1 MTDSNGRDYLF
12 DNLKGILIFCVV
24 YAHFLKATTFQTDTP
39 GGAVYCIF
47 FCFIMQSFLFV
58 SGYFSKNSDTS
69 RAKAVKAFLF
79 PYFILTLVMY
89 GARVLIF
96 GCDNASL
103 HFIKPSMALWY
114 LLALFFYRYGLKTFV
129 SIPYFLPVSFLLSLA
144 SGFIPFFDE
153 RLSLGRVF
161 GFLPFFIL
169 GYCFEPRHIEKL
181 RRLPGWAAAVMFLSL
196 LLFGIA
202 IAYTGIG
209 WESILFKR
217 AYVEQG
223 LAPMQGLLERSA
235 LILISLGWIALF
247 LARLPRHKTFL
258 TSAGQGTMTVFAL
271 HIIVRYWIKATK
283 VFGDQNLFS
292 YAALFF
298 FAAAATWAFSRPLIV
313 KGYQEVMT
321 AMYRTFL
328 YLLRRTQRKAR
339 SLQRR
344 SLVRI

>member
-24 YAHFLKATTFQTDTP
+24 YAHFLKATTFQTDTL

-58 SGYFSKNSDTS
+58 SGYFSKNTDTA

-96 GCDNASL
+96 GHDNASL

-114 LLALFFYRYGLKTFV
+114 LLTLFFYRYGLKAFV
-129 SIPYFLPVSFLLSLA
+129 KIPHFLPVSFFLSLA
-144 SGFIPFFDE
+144 SGFMPFLDE

-169 GYCFEPRHIEKL
+169 GYCFKPSHIEKL
-181 RRLPGWAAAVMFLSL
+181 RRLPGWTTAVMFLSL
-196 LLFGIA
+196 PLFGIA

-209 WESILFKR
+209 WDSILFKR

-247 LARLPRHKTFL
+247 LSCLPRHKTFL
-258 TSAGQGTMTVFAL
+258 TSAGRGTMTVFAL

-283 VFGDQNLFS
+283 VFGDQNLFC
-292 YAALFF
+292 YAVLFL
-298 FAAAATWAFSRPLIV
+298 FAAASAWAFSRPAVVRL
-313 KGYQEVMT
+313 YQSAMT
-321 AMYRTFL
+321 TAYRACL
-328 YLLRRTQRKAR
+328 YLLRRIQRRAR
-339 SLQRR
+339 YLQRR
-344 SLVRI
+344 IPMRI